1 MSWTSCSNQLKR
13 LFRKLLNLPIV
24 SNEGDVH
31 VAWGVIVKFLVSRYR
46 TVFWL
51 VFVSGLAA
59 IFEGLTMAVLGLAV
73 SMFVEGGIPTFASVP
88 EELTDTLQ
96 DWFVASSKDQIFVFM
111 VSFAI
116 VAQILKSVL
125 LYASEWS
132 QIGLAYGMRL
142 FLQQRI
148 TAHIMNLSYAEVT
161 RFPAGKLATLIDQ
174 SKLVLDVTVQLGT
187 IVRATLMGLAYVA
200 VMFTMSTKLAL
211 TTLLV
216 VAILWSL
223 LRFIVR
229 YIQSLSTDA
238 TKAEIALWRWTIE
251 YLNAPRILR
260 LINGT
265 ERALEEINNAWK
277 QHLAP
282 ERKADLVSAAI
293 PKLLETITVV
303 AAGILLISAL
313 LLVTDDRES
322 LISTLFVYA
331 LLFFRLRPV
340 IKAFN
345 DLRIKVARIIPRLA
359 VVGSLLRVPQKPAF
373 STDRNR
379 IPKRWSEIRFEDVWF
394 QYPRDNKPV
403 LKGVSFSILQ
413 GSTTAIVGRSG
424 SGKTTIADLLLGLY
438 TPTTGKIIVDDKNL
452 SECDIEKWRE
462 RIGVV
467 DQENYLLNT
476 SVWDN
481 IRFGRSVTE
490 VGQIERAAQIANA
503 SEFIEGMESDYQTVI
518 GDRGLRLS
526 GGQQQRL
533 ALARAVF
540 NDPEILVLDEATSA
554 LDTLSEQLIQS
565 ALEKMQHERTIIVIA
580 HRLSTIANADQV
592 LVVDEGEIT
601 EKGTVRELIGID
613 GRFAKMWNSQSSVT
627 GLETRAD

>member
-1 MSWTSCSNQLKR
+1 
-13 LFRKLLNLPIV
+13 
-24 SNEGDVH
+24 
-31 VAWGVIVKFLVSRYR
+31 
-46 TVFWL
+46 
-51 VFVSGLAA
+51 
-59 IFEGLTMAVLGLAV
+59 MAVLGLAV

-96 DWFVASSKDQIFVFM
+96 DWVVASSKDQIFVFM

-627 GLETRAD
+627 GLETRDD

>member
-1 MSWTSCSNQLKR
+1 
-13 LFRKLLNLPIV
+13 
-24 SNEGDVH
+24 
-31 VAWGVIVKFLVSRYR
+31 
-46 TVFWL
+46 
-51 VFVSGLAA
+51 
-59 IFEGLTMAVLGLAV
+59 MAVLGLAV

-277 QHLAP
+277 QHLVP

>member
-1 MSWTSCSNQLKR
+1 
-13 LFRKLLNLPIV
+13 
-24 SNEGDVH
+24 
-31 VAWGVIVKFLVSRYR
+31 
-46 TVFWL
+46 
-51 VFVSGLAA
+51 
-59 IFEGLTMAVLGLAV
+59 MAVLGLAV

-187 IVRATLMGLAYVA
+187 IVRATLMGLAYVV
-200 VMFTMSTKLAL
+200 VMFSMSTKLAL
-211 TTLLV
+211 ATLLV
-216 VAILWSL
+216 VAILWFL

-260 LINGT
+260 SINGT

-277 QHLAP
+277 QHLVP

>member
-1 MSWTSCSNQLKR
+1 
-13 LFRKLLNLPIV
+13 
-24 SNEGDVH
+24 
-31 VAWGVIVKFLVSRYR
+31 
-46 TVFWL
+46 
-51 VFVSGLAA
+51 
-59 IFEGLTMAVLGLAV
+59 MAVLGLAV

-216 VAILWSL
+216 VAILWFL

-277 QHLAP
+277 QHLVP